1 MSLEG
6 EKDPKAIELFHFIA
20 NSLFLLVTAL
30 LIDAITVIGVLSLTF
45 PKDSVDLSH
54 IRHCI
59 ESTTN
64 TLEALKVGSD
74 QVDEVFRAFGDVPA
88 AGVKNSYKGV
98 DITDNNQLRNRFSN
112 FRESYLNTLI

>member
-6 EKDPKAIELFHFIA
+6 EKDPKAIELFDFIA

-45 PKDSVDLSH
+45 QDSVDLSH

-74 QVDEVFRAFGDVPA
+74 QVDEVFRALGDVPA